1 MIYTRRFNDKAATL
15 DYTGTNRELKLDIML
30 LIKNMYDNKDI
41 EEDDLIEI
49 IFLLF
54 RQLEEVYK
62 ILSVDLLID
71 DIKGG
76 NLWQEPEG
84 LSK

>member
-76 NLWQEPEG
+76 NLWQELEG

>member
-54 RQLEEVYK
+54 RQLEEEYK
-62 ILSVDLLID
+62 ILLVDLLID

-76 NLWQEPEG
+76 NLWQKLED

>member
-30 LIKNMYDNKDI
+30 SIKNMYDNKDI
-41 EEDDLIEI
+41 EKDDLIEI
-49 IFLLF
+49 IYLLF
-54 RQLEEVYK
+54 RQLEEEYK
-62 ILSVDLLID
+62 ILLIDLLID

-76 NLWQEPEG
+76 NLWQELED